1 MKNSLYYFTGVSTM
15 NFPIAVLLL
24 CAILGLFDKMIGG
37 RLGLAE
43 EFDRGMTMMGSLA
56 LTMSGVYCF
65 SVMLGRW
72 LAVVLQGVS
81 LPVDPTIL
89 VSSVLAVDMGAYSI
103 ADTLCQD
110 AAQKIFSGILL
121 ASTLG
126 ATISFSL
133 PIALGSVKGEG
144 SKTLMT
150 GMVYGI
156 IATPAALIVGGVL
169 SGMGIK
175 ELLVSL
181 VPVLLI
187 CALLALCIFY
197 GGDRAVR
204 AFGLVG
210 RAINL
215 LAIVLFVLVVIQVFV
230 AAPAVEFV
238 DPALIGEVLT
248 IVFKISVIVC
258 GSFILSNLVLKYLMH
273 PILSLAYKIH
283 VNEFAIIGLLLNL
296 ITSVSMFSVFDK
308 MDRRGQLM
316 NAAAAVT
323 SGFVFGGQLAFVASV
338 EGGAVLAF
346 ILSKLIGGLVGA
358 AIAMLLSP
366 PYDPDASEMIS

>member
-1 MKNSLYYFTGVSTM
+1 M

-24 CAILGLFDKMIGG
+24 CAMLGLFDKIIGG

-81 LPVDPTIL
+81 LPLDPTIL

-103 ADTLCQD
+103 ADTLCQNP
-110 AAQKIFSGILL
+110 AQKIFSGILL

-133 PIALGSVKGEG
+133 PIALGSVKGED

-156 IATPAALIVGGVL
+156 ISTPAALIVGGLL
-169 SGMGIK
+169 SGMGLK
-175 ELLVSL
+175 QLLVSL
-181 VPVLLI
+181 VPVLVI
-187 CALLALCIFY
+187 CVLLALCIFY
-197 GGDRAVR
+197 GGDKAVR
-204 AFGLVG
+204 AFALVG
-210 RAINL
+210 RGINL
-215 LAIVLFVLVVIQVFV
+215 LAIVLFALVVVQVFV
-230 AAPAVEFV
+230 GLPAVEFV

-258 GSFILSNLVLKYLMH
+258 GSFILSHLVLKYLMH
-273 PILSLAYKIH
+273 PILSLAVKIH
-283 VNEFAIIGLLLNL
+283 VNEFAIIGMLLNL

-346 ILSKLIGGLVGA
+346 ILSKLVGGVVGA
-358 AIAMLLSP
+358 GIAMLLSP
-366 PYDPDASEMIS
+366 PYDPEAIEDTEVQQAVR